1 MATNRTSDGLASL
14 LKASGLGGGDSVGLQ
29 MTSIADQLQQQQSIN
44 DALMQQT
51 VAAMTQPVSD
61 AGGGGGSSGSSILST
76 LGGVLGGGL
85 GLAPL
90 VSGLAGLFGGGG
102 DSSAPAAL
110 PTYMA
115 PLPIHIDAG
124 FSEGGGGAY
133 GVDSA
138 QGGAPRAMTNSSAAS
153 QITVQV
159 QAMDSSSFLDHSQD
173 IALAVRQAMLQS
185 TVLNDVIRER
195 VAWRHFQH

>member
-1 MATNRTSDGLASL
+1 MANSPESLSGLL
-14 LKASGLGGGDSVGLQ
+14 RASGLSGGDSLNAH
-29 MTSIADQLQQQQSIN
+29 MTSLADQLQQQQSIN

-51 VAAMTQPVSD
+51 LAAMVQPAS
-61 AGGGGGSSGSSILST
+61 GGSGGLSGDSVLGKIGST

-90 VSGLAGLFGGGG
+90 VSGIAGLFGSG
-102 DSSAPAAL
+102 DSSTPASL

-115 PLPIHIDAG
+115 PLPINLDAG
-124 FSEGGGGAY
+124 FSEGGGGAF
-133 GVDSA
+133 GVDAA
-138 QGGAPRAMTNSSAAS
+138 QGGSPRAMTNSPSS

-159 QAMDSSSFLDHSQD
+159 QAMDSQSFLDHSGD

-185 TVLNDVIRER
+185 TVLNDVIRE
-195 VAWRHFQH
+195 V

>member
-1 MATNRTSDGLASL
+1 
-14 LKASGLGGGDSVGLQ
+14 
-29 MTSIADQLQQQQSIN
+29 
-44 DALMQQT
+44 MQQT
-51 VAAMTQPVSD
+51 VAAMTQPSNSE
-61 AGGGGGSSGSSILST
+61 GSGGSTGSSILST
-76 LGGVLGGGL
+76 IGGVLGGGL

-102 DSSAPAAL
+102 DSGAPASL

-133 GVDSA
+133 GVDAA
-138 QGGAPRAMTNSSAAS
+138 QGGAPRAMTNSS

-185 TVLNDVIRER
+185 TVLNDVIRD
-195 VAWRHFQH
+195 V

>member
-1 MATNRTSDGLASL
+1 MANSSESLTGLL
-14 LKASGLGGGDSVGLQ
+14 RASGLGGGDSIDTH
-29 MTSIADQLQQQQSIN
+29 MTSLADQLQQQQSIN

-51 VAAMTQPVSD
+51 LAAMVQP
-61 AGGGGGSSGSSILST
+61 ASGSGGPSGDSILGTIGST

-85 GLAPL
+85 GLRSL
-90 VSGLAGLFGGGG
+90 VSGIAGLFGGG
-102 DSSAPAAL
+102 DASTPAAL

-115 PLPIHIDAG
+115 PLPINLDAG

-138 QGGAPRAMTNSSAAS
+138 QGGTPRAQTNSSSS

-159 QAMDSSSFLDHSQD
+159 QAMDSQSFLDHSGD

-185 TVLNDVIRER
+185 SVLNDVIRE
-195 VAWRHFQH
+195 V

>member
-1 MATNRTSDGLASL
+1 MATNKISDGLASL
-14 LKASGLGGGDSVGLQ
+14 LKASGLGADSQ
-29 MTSIADQLQQQQSIN
+29 MTGIADRLQQQQSMN

-51 VAAMTQPVSD
+51 VAAMTQP
-61 AGGGGGSSGSSILST
+61 AGSGDGGGSSASSILST
-76 LGGVLGGGL
+76 IGGVLGGGL

-102 DSSAPAAL
+102 DSNAPAAL

-133 GVDSA
+133 GVDAA
-138 QGGAPRAMTNSSAAS
+138 QGGAPRSMTSSPAA

-185 TVLNDVIRER
+185 TVLNDVIRD
-195 VAWRHFQH
+195 V

>member
-1 MATNRTSDGLASL
+1 MTTNGPESLAGLL
-14 LKASGLGGGDSVGLQ
+14 RASGLGGGDSLNTH
-29 MTSIADQLQQQQSIN
+29 MTSLADQLQRQQSIN

-51 VAAMTQPVSD
+51 LAAMVQPAS
-61 AGGGGGSSGSSILST
+61 GGGSIGGSGGDSILGTIGST
-76 LGGVLGGGL
+76 LGGLLGGGL

-90 VSGLAGLFGGGG
+90 VSGIAGLFGGGE
-102 DSSAPAAL
+102 SSTPAAL

-115 PLPIHIDAG
+115 PLPIHMDAG
-124 FSEGGGGAY
+124 FSEGGGGAF

-138 QGGAPRAMTNSSAAS
+138 QGGAPRAMTNSPSS

-159 QAMDSSSFLDHSQD
+159 QAMDSQSFLDHSGD

-185 TVLNDVIRER
+185 SVLNDVIRE
-195 VAWRHFQH
+195 V

>member
-1 MATNRTSDGLASL
+1 MANSPESLPGLL
-14 LKASGLGGGDSVGLQ
+14 QASGLGGGDSLNTH
-29 MTSIADQLQQQQSIN
+29 MTSLADQLQQQQSIN

-51 VAAMTQPVSD
+51 LAAMVQPAS
-61 AGGGGGSSGSSILST
+61 GSGSGGGSDVGSILGTIGST

-90 VSGLAGLFGGGG
+90 VSGIAGLFGGG
-102 DSSAPAAL
+102 DSSTPAPL

-115 PLPIHIDAG
+115 PLPINLDAG
-124 FSEGGGGAY
+124 FSEGGGGTY
-133 GVDSA
+133 GVDAA
-138 QGGAPRAMTNSSAAS
+138 QGGAPRAMTNSPSS

-159 QAMDSSSFLDHSQD
+159 QAMDSQSFLDHSGD

-185 TVLNDVIRER
+185 SVLNDVIRE
-195 VAWRHFQH
+195 V

>member
-1 MATNRTSDGLASL
+1 MATNSSENLTGLL
-14 LKASGLGGGDSVGLQ
+14 RASGLSGGDSLNTH
-29 MTSIADQLQQQQSIN
+29 MTSLSDQLQQQQTIN
-44 DALMQQT
+44 DALMQQML
-51 VAAMTQPVSD
+51 AAMVQPAS
-61 AGGGGGSSGSSILST
+61 GGSGGGSTSDSILGAIGST

-90 VSGLAGLFGGGG
+90 VSGIAGLFGGG

-115 PLPIHIDAG
+115 PLPVNLDAG
-124 FSEGGGGAY
+124 FSEGGGGAF
-133 GVDSA
+133 GVDAA
-138 QGGAPRAMTNSSAAS
+138 QGGAPRAMTNSPSS

-159 QAMDSSSFLDHSQD
+159 QAMDSQSFLDHSGD

-185 TVLNDVIRER
+185 SVLNDVIRE
-195 VAWRHFQH
+195 V

>member
-14 LKASGLGGGDSVGLQ
+14 LKASGLGGDSQL
-29 MTSIADQLQQQQSIN
+29 TSIADQLQQQQSIN

-61 AGGGGGSSGSSILST
+61 GGDGGASGSSILST
-76 LGGVLGGGL
+76 IGGVLGGGL

-133 GVDSA
+133 GVDTA
-138 QGGAPRAMTNSSAAS
+138 QGGLPRAMTSSPAAA

-185 TVLNDVIRER
+185 TVLNDVIRD
-195 VAWRHFQH
+195 V

>member
-1 MATNRTSDGLASL
+1 MATNSSDSLTGLL
-14 LKASGLGGGDSVGLQ
+14 RASGLSGGDSLDTH
-29 MTSIADQLQQQQSIN
+29 MTSLADQLQQQQTIN

-51 VAAMTQPVSD
+51 LAAMAPPAS
-61 AGGGGGSSGSSILST
+61 GGGSSGGDSILGT
-76 LGGVLGGGL
+76 IGGALGGVLGGGL

-90 VSGLAGLFGGGG
+90 VSGIAGLFGGG

-115 PLPIHIDAG
+115 PLPINLDAG
-124 FSEGGGGAY
+124 FSEGGGGAF

-138 QGGAPRAMTNSSAAS
+138 QGGAPRAMTNSPSS

-159 QAMDSSSFLDHSQD
+159 QAMDSQSFLDHSGD

-185 TVLNDVIRER
+185 SVLNDVIRE
-195 VAWRHFQH
+195 V

>member
-1 MATNRTSDGLASL
+1 MTNNGPESLAGLL
-14 LKASGLGGGDSVGLQ
+14 RASGLNGGDSLNTH
-29 MTSIADQLQQQQSIN
+29 MTSLADQLQQQQSIN

-51 VAAMTQPVSD
+51 LAAMVQPAS
-61 AGGGGGSSGSSILST
+61 GSGSSGGSGGDSILGTIGST

-90 VSGLAGLFGGGG
+90 VSGIAGLFGGG
-102 DSSAPAAL
+102 DSSTPVAL

-115 PLPIHIDAG
+115 PLPLRLDAG
-124 FSEGGGGAY
+124 FSEGGGGAF
-133 GVDSA
+133 GVDA
-138 QGGAPRAMTNSSAAS
+138 TQGGAPRAMTNSSPP

-159 QAMDSSSFLDHSQD
+159 QAMDSQSFLDHSGD

-185 TVLNDVIRER
+185 NVLNDVIRE
-195 VAWRHFQH
+195 V

>member
-1 MATNRTSDGLASL
+1 MTTNGPESLRGLL
-14 LKASGLGGGDSVGLQ
+14 QASGLGGSDSLNMH
-29 MTSIADQLQQQQSIN
+29 MTSLANQLQQQQSIN

-51 VAAMTQPVSD
+51 LTAMVQPASE
-61 AGGGGGSSGSSILST
+61 GSGGGSTGDSILGAIGST

-90 VSGLAGLFGGGG
+90 VSGIAGMFGGG
-102 DSSAPAAL
+102 DSSTPAAP

-115 PLPIHIDAG
+115 PLPINLDAG
-124 FSEGGGGAY
+124 FREGGGGVF

-138 QGGAPRAMTNSSAAS
+138 QGGAPRGMTNPPSQ

-159 QAMDSSSFLDHSQD
+159 QAMDSQSFLDRSGD

-185 TVLNDVIRER
+185 NVLNDVIRE
-195 VAWRHFQH
+195 V

>member
-1 MATNRTSDGLASL
+1 MTTNGPESLRGLL
-14 LKASGLGGGDSVGLQ
+14 QASGLGGSDSLNMH
-29 MTSIADQLQQQQSIN
+29 MTSLANQLQQQQSIN

-51 VAAMTQPVSD
+51 LAAMVQPASE
-61 AGGGGGSSGSSILST
+61 GSGGGSTGDSILGAIGST

-90 VSGLAGLFGGGG
+90 VSGIAGLFGGG
-102 DSSAPAAL
+102 DSSTPAAL

-115 PLPIHIDAG
+115 PLPINLDAG
-124 FSEGGGGAY
+124 FSEGGGGAF
-133 GVDSA
+133 GVDAA
-138 QGGAPRAMTNSSAAS
+138 QGGTPRAMTNSPSS

-159 QAMDSSSFLDHSQD
+159 QAMDSQSFLDHSGD

-185 TVLNDVIRER
+185 SVLNDVIRE
-195 VAWRHFQH
+195 V

>member
-1 MATNRTSDGLASL
+1 
-14 LKASGLGGGDSVGLQ
+14 
-29 MTSIADQLQQQQSIN
+29 LQQQQSIN

-51 VAAMTQPVSD
+51 LAAMVQPAS
-61 AGGGGGSSGSSILST
+61 GGGSGGDSGVNSILGTIGST

-90 VSGLAGLFGGGG
+90 VSGLAGLFGGG
-102 DSSAPAAL
+102 DSSTPAAL

-115 PLPIHIDAG
+115 PLPINLDAG
-124 FSEGGGGAY
+124 FSEGGGGAF
-133 GVDSA
+133 GVDAA
-138 QGGAPRAMTNSSAAS
+138 QGGTPRAMTNSPSS

-159 QAMDSSSFLDHSQD
+159 QAMDSQSFLDHSGD

-185 TVLNDVIRER
+185 SVLNDVIRE
-195 VAWRHFQH
+195 V

>member
-1 MATNRTSDGLASL
+1 MANSPESLTGLL
-14 LKASGLGGGDSVGLQ
+14 RASGLSGGDSLNTH
-29 MTSIADQLQQQQSIN
+29 MTSLADQLQQEQGIN

-51 VAAMTQPVSD
+51 LAAMAQPSS
-61 AGGGGGSSGSSILST
+61 GSGSSGGDSILGTIGST
-76 LGGVLGGGL
+76 LGSVLGGGL

-90 VSGLAGLFGGGG
+90 ISGIAGLFGGS
-102 DSSAPAAL
+102 DSSTPAAL

-115 PLPIHIDAG
+115 PLPISLDAG

-133 GVDSA
+133 GVDAA
-138 QGGAPRAMTNSSAAS
+138 QGGSPRAMTNSPSS

-159 QAMDSSSFLDHSQD
+159 QAMDSQSFLDHSGD

-185 TVLNDVIRER
+185 SVLNDVIRE
-195 VAWRHFQH
+195 V

>member
-14 LKASGLGGGDSVGLQ
+14 LKASGLGGDSQL
-29 MTSIADQLQQQQSIN
+29 TSIADQLQQQQSIN
-44 DALMQQT
+44 DALMQRT
-51 VAAMTQPVSD
+51 MAEMTQPASSE
-61 AGGGGGSSGSSILST
+61 GGGGSSGGSILST

-90 VSGLAGLFGGGG
+90 VSGLAGLFGGG
-102 DSSAPAAL
+102 DSGAPAGL
-110 PTYMA
+110 PPYMA
-115 PLPIHIDAG
+115 PLPVHVDAG
-124 FSEGGGGAY
+124 FGEGGGGAY

-138 QGGAPRAMTNSSAAS
+138 QGGAPRAVTTSPAAA

-185 TVLNDVIRER
+185 TVLNDVIRD
-195 VAWRHFQH
+195 V

>member
-1 MATNRTSDGLASL
+1 MATNKISDGLASL
-14 LKASGLGGGDSVGLQ
+14 LQASGLSGGDSQ

-51 VAAMTQPVSD
+51 IAAMTQPASS
-61 AGGGGGSSGSSILST
+61 GGGGGSSGSSILST
-76 LGGVLGGGL
+76 IGGVLGGGL

-102 DSSAPAAL
+102 GSSAPAAL

-115 PLPIHIDAG
+115 PLPINIDAG

-138 QGGAPRAMTNSSAAS
+138 QGGAPRAMTNSSSAAAS

-185 TVLNDVIRER
+185 TVLNDVIRD
-195 VAWRHFQH
+195 V

>member
-1 MATNRTSDGLASL
+1 MTTNGPENLAGLL
-14 LKASGLGGGDSVGLQ
+14 RASGLSGGDSLNTHL
-29 MTSIADQLQQQQSIN
+29 TSLADQLQQQQTIN

-51 VAAMTQPVSD
+51 LAAMTQPAS
-61 AGGGGGSSGSSILST
+61 GGSGGDSGVASILGTIGST

-90 VSGLAGLFGGGG
+90 VSGLTGLLGGG
-102 DSSAPAAL
+102 DASAPAAL

-115 PLPIHIDAG
+115 PLPIHANAG
-124 FSEGGGGAY
+124 FHEGGGGAF
-133 GVDSA
+133 GVDTA
-138 QGGAPRAMTNSSAAS
+138 QGEAPRAMTNSHAP

-159 QAMDSSSFLDHSQD
+159 QAMDSQSFLDHSGD

-185 TVLNDVIRER
+185 NVLNDVIRE
-195 VAWRHFQH
+195 V

>member
-1 MATNRTSDGLASL
+1 LAGLL
-14 LKASGLGGGDSVGLQ
+14 RASGLSGGDSLNTH
-29 MTSIADQLQQQQSIN
+29 MTSLADQLQQQQTIN

-51 VAAMTQPVSD
+51 LAAMAQPAS
-61 AGGGGGSSGSSILST
+61 GGSGATSGGTTGGSGVTSILGTIGST

-90 VSGLAGLFGGGG
+90 VSGIAGLFGGG
-102 DSSAPAAL
+102 DSSTPAAL

-115 PLPIHIDAG
+115 PLPINLDAG

-133 GVDSA
+133 GVDAA
-138 QGGAPRAMTNSSAAS
+138 QGGAPRAMTNSPSS

-159 QAMDSSSFLDHSQD
+159 QAMDSQSFLDHSGD

-185 TVLNDVIRER
+185 SVLNDVIRE
-195 VAWRHFQH
+195 V